1 MIGRTSDWLKGGG
14 WLTLYAGGRRLE
26 RTAEAS
32 EIGQKNILNT
42 TDLQAKEKVLRTQ
55 LATLMSRKAN
65 R

>member
-1 MIGRTSDWLKGGG
+1 M
-14 WLTLYAGGRRLE
+14 TLYAGGRRLE

-55 LATLMSRKAN
+55 LATLGSRKAN